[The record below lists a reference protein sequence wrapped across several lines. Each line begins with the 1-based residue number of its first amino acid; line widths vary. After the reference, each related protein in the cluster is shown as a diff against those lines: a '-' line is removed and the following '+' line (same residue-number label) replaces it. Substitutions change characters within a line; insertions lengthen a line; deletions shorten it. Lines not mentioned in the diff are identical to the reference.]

1 MIGEREK
8 EFEDALF
15 FGALATEQGAES
27 GKGQTEI
34 LTFAGLEFD
43 FNNMEHITKEEL

>member
-15 FGALATEQGAES
+15 FGALATEQGAET
-27 GKGQTEI
+27 GKSEV
-34 LTFAGLEFD
+34 LSFAGLEFD
-43 FNNMEHITKEEL
+43 FNNM